1 MVVNQGAFGD
11 ILKAKVAEK
20 DLGVTKELS
29 MKPILCLPV
38 RRTTSNLWV
47 DAFESKYTEDS
58 IASPWAE

>member
-38 RRTTSNLWV
+38 RRTTSNL
-47 DAFESKYTEDS
+47 
-58 IASPWAE
+58 